1 VIRLPLV
8 RGLLNPAISV
18 EWFFNGLVTAFVAA
32 FVAVIAASLIN
43 RIWKYL

>member
-32 FVAVIAASLIN
+32 FRGGDRGLVD
-43 RIWKYL
+43 